1 MLIRIL
7 FSFKR
12 VIVDIFTFS
21 NYFLFNYKETF
32 CHIRNFISLFFLLIN
47 RVKIYNITSIDYKID
62 HNILLFCRLIFCY
75 INKIFF
81 WTGNPKTGSEEEKT
95 IMLVGAT
102 GSGKSTLVDGI
113 INYVMGVSF
122 DDPFRFTLVQLE
134 EEERKTHNQVV

>member
-1 MLIRIL
+1 M
-7 FSFKR
+7 
-12 VIVDIFTFS
+12 
-21 NYFLFNYKETF
+21 
-32 CHIRNFISLFFLLIN
+32 
-47 RVKIYNITSIDYKID
+47 TSIDYKVNHIF
-62 HNILLFCRLIFCY
+62 LLFCRLIFCY
-75 INKIFF
+75 INKISFL
-81 WTGNPKTGSEEEKT
+81 TGNPKTNLEDGKT